1 MLTWGCLPGA
11 VADRAI
17 DGSVH
22 RRRSVASG
30 IAAAGREYTG
40 CCRAVREV
48 RPLRWWAESPTA
60 GPGDHRRKVAV
71 RWDPPEVVSVPF
83 PVAAAREV
91 VVADLPAVGG
101 RDLAGE
107 DSRRRDSDRGDR
119 AGRVIG
125 RVRYCPAGWKVWR
138 DARC

>member
-1 MLTWGCLPGA
+1 M
-11 VADRAI
+11 ADRAI